1 MPDFNAARKNMVDCQ
16 IHPSGVVSP
25 AILNAFS
32 DIPRES
38 FAPANMQGVAYM
50 DESLPLGGGRFLL
63 EPITH
68 ARMVQA
74 VSPAVSDRVL
84 DIGGAT
90 GYSAAILGKLAGEV
104 IALEHDAAL
113 LKAADALW
121 GSLGLSNIIPAHG
134 ALADGSARH
143 EPFDLIFMNGSVQN
157 VPASLLDQLSDG
169 GRLITIIRAEGAQVG
184 DVTVFKKSG
193 QSCTSLSLFESG
205 CPFLPGFEPK
215 TAFSF

>member
-1 MPDFNAARKNMVDCQ
+1 MPDFHAARKNMVDCQ

-25 AILNAFS
+25 DILNAFG
-32 DIPRES
+32 DIPREN
-38 FAPANMQGVAYM
+38 FAPANVQGVAYM
-50 DESLPLGGGRFLL
+50 DESLPVAAGRYLL

-74 VSPAVSDRVL
+74 VTPTISDRVL

-113 LKAADALW
+113 LKAADSLW
-121 GSLGLSNIIPAHG
+121 QSLGLSNIIPAHG
-134 ALADGSARH
+134 QLAAGSVRH
-143 EPFDLIFMNGSVQN
+143 EPFDLIFMNGSVQK
-157 VPASLLDQLSDG
+157 VPAALIDQLSDG
-169 GRLITIIRAEGAQVG
+169 GRLITIIRAKGAQVG
-184 DVTVFKKSG
+184 EVTLYKKAG
-193 QSCTSLSLFESG
+193 QSCTSMSLFESG
-205 CPFLPGFEPK
+205 CPYLPGFEPK